1 MLITLVSI
9 VFITLALFLFSIGN
23 FKGTKVVVPI
33 VVVAMGMVL
42 IKGSYDI
49 GTNQIEAKQVE
60 KNEDKDKTEEFS
72 SDVKDKYLKEL
83 DALSEKGKSQ
93 QIWND
98 EIMGYID
105 LYRCSFLICEI
116 I

>member
-1 MLITLVSI
+1 MLITVVSI
-9 VFITLALFLFSIGN
+9 VFITLALILFSIGKFN
-23 FKGTKVVVPI
+23 GARVLVPI

-83 DALSEKGKSQ
+83 DALSEKGESQ
-93 QIWND
+93 QVWND

>member
-1 MLITLVSI
+1 MLITVVGV
-9 VFITLALFLFSIGN
+9 VFITLAVVLFSVGN
-23 FKGTKVVVPI
+23 FKCERVLVTI
-33 VVVAMGMVL
+33 IAVAMS
-42 IKGSYDI
+42 IW
-49 GTNQIEAKQVE
+49 
-60 KNEDKDKTEEFS
+60 
-72 SDVKDKYLKEL
+72 L

>member
-1 MLITLVSI
+1 MLITVVGV
-9 VFITLALFLFSIGN
+9 VFITLAVVLFYVGN
-23 FKGTKVVVPI
+23 FKCTRVLVPI
-33 VVVAMGMVL
+33 IAVAMSMG
-42 IKGSYDI
+42 IW
-49 GTNQIEAKQVE
+49 
-60 KNEDKDKTEEFS
+60 
-72 SDVKDKYLKEL
+72 L
-83 DALSEKGKSQ
+83 DALSEKGKSK

>member
-1 MLITLVSI
+1 MLITVVGV
-9 VFITLALFLFSIGN
+9 VFITLAVVLFSVGN
-23 FKGTKVVVPI
+23 FKGVRILVPI

-60 KNEDKDKTEEFS
+60 ENEDKDKTEKSS

-83 DALSEKGKSQ
+83 DALSEKDESQ
-93 QIWND
+93 EAWHD
-98 EIMGYID
+98 ESRGYID
-105 LYRCSFLICEI
+105 LCRCRLLICEI

>member
-1 MLITLVSI
+1 MLITVVGV
-9 VFITLALFLFSIGN
+9 VFITLAVVLFSVGN
-23 FKGTKVVVPI
+23 FKGARVLVTI
-33 VVVAMGMVL
+33 IAVAMS
-42 IKGSYDI
+42 IW
-49 GTNQIEAKQVE
+49 
-60 KNEDKDKTEEFS
+60 
-72 SDVKDKYLKEL
+72 L

-105 LYRCSFLICEI
+105 LYRCSFLICAI

>member
-1 MLITLVSI
+1 MLITVVGV
-9 VFITLALFLFSIGN
+9 VFITLAVVLFSVGN
-23 FKGTKVVVPI
+23 FKCARVLVPI
-33 VVVAMGMVL
+33 IAVAMSMG
-42 IKGSYDI
+42 IW
-49 GTNQIEAKQVE
+49 
-60 KNEDKDKTEEFS
+60 
-72 SDVKDKYLKEL
+72 L

>member
-1 MLITLVSI
+1 MLITVVGV
-9 VFITLALFLFSIGN
+9 VFITLAVVLFSVGN
-23 FKGTKVVVPI
+23 FKCE
-33 VVVAMGMVL
+33 
-42 IKGSYDI
+42 GS
-49 GTNQIEAKQVE
+49 
-60 KNEDKDKTEEFS
+60 S
-72 SDVKDKYLKEL
+72 SDNCCGYEYGYLKEL